1 MRPVGLTSKD
11 VRTNIR
17 TGLTGGEL
25 MIVHLCLNCGRIS
38 CNRIA
43 GDDNAHAIL
52 RLLDDTIHIDGEIIL
67 SLNQQGIALLTLDDK
82 PQVLSALYGCAYME
96 YAD

>member
-1 MRPVGLTSKD
+1 MQPIGLTSKD

-17 TGLTGGEL
+17 TGRAAGEL

-43 GDDNAHAIL
+43 GDDNAHTIL
-52 RLLDDTIHIDGEIIL
+52 RLLDDSVHIDGEIIDRLNRQGISLL
-67 SLNQQGIALLTLDDK
+67 SLDDRPEVLT
-82 PQVLSALYGCAYME
+82 ALYGYACGE
-96 YAD
+96 YSG